1 MRAGWDDGF
10 LRELGLEELL
20 LNYFSKFIDSF
31 ERYSKNST
39 KVVNTL
45 LASSAYGETCYVR
58 KLGLKIASQEMVNWA
73 FGS

>member
-45 LASSAYGETCYVR
+45 LASSAYGERPV
-58 KLGLKIASQEMVNWA
+58 M
-73 FGS
+73 